1 LRRDK
6 LPIVEGQPG
15 RKLRIVFD
23 ARHVRDYGIG
33 THIRNLIGSIKE
45 IDHQNQYT
53 LLARSG
59 DQDAFDPLPP
69 NFRTVVWDRTSGD
82 LADDI
87 RLPLYLRSLR
97 ADVHH
102 IPLNAVPLFMP
113 KPYVVT
119 IHDMGSL
126 IFPQHEDFRRSLQAY
141 RFRHGLIRADQVIAV
156 SGATSRDLQNVLNIP
171 GHRIRVVYNAPDPVF
186 MQSSVSEDQHQRRQ
200 LEDRYQV
207 NYPYLLYAGTIR
219 TQKNVPRLVE
229 AFAVLRDDLANHPVY
244 RNLRLVI
251 IGDELS
257 RYPQVRRAVIQSKME
272 SLVRF
277 LGFVPIETLRA
288 FYTSA
293 AAFVFPSLYEGFGLP
308 PLEAM
313 ACGTPVVTSNSS
325 SLPEVVG
332 DAAIIVN
339 PENVFDIA
347 RGIREV
353 LLDEVL
359 RRRCVRLGLEQL
371 KRFSWKQTAEQV
383 VETYAQ
389 VAARGR

>member
-1 LRRDK
+1 MA
-6 LPIVEGQPG
+6 P
-15 RKLRIVFD
+15 LRIVFD
-23 ARHVRDYGIG
+23 ARHMRDYGIG
-33 THIRNLIGSIKE
+33 THIRNLIGSLKE
-45 IDHQNQYT
+45 IDQENQYT
-53 LLARSG
+53 LLVRAG
-59 DQDAFDPLPP
+59 DTDALNPLPP
-69 NFRTVVWDRTSGD
+69 NFKTVTWDHKSGHWV
-82 LADDI
+82 DDI
-87 RLPLYLRSLR
+87 RLPLMLRGLK

-102 IPLNAVPLFMP
+102 IPLNTVPLFMP

-119 IHDMGSL
+119 IHDLGSL
-126 IFPQHEDFRRSLQAY
+126 IFPQHEDFRRSLRAY
-141 RFRHGLIRADQVIAV
+141 RFRHGLLRADQIIAV

-171 GHRIRVVYNAPDPVF
+171 GSRIRVIYNAPDPFF
-186 MQSSVSEDQHQRRQ
+186 MQSSISEDQHQRRQ

-219 TQKNVPRLVE
+219 AQKNVPRLVE
-229 AFAVLRDDLANHPVY
+229 AFAVLRNDLASHPVY
-244 RNLRLVI
+244 KNLRLVI

-257 RYPQVRRAVIQSKME
+257 KYPQVRRAVIQSKME

-277 LGFVPIETLRA
+277 LGFVPVETLRA
-288 FYTSA
+288 FYKSA

-332 DAAIIVN
+332 EAAIIVN

-347 RGIREV
+347 RGIRQV

-359 RRRCVRLGLEQL
+359 RKRCVQLGLLRLQ
-371 KRFSWKQTAEQV
+371 KFSWKQTAEQV
-383 VETYAQ
+383 VETYRQ
-389 VAARGR
+389 VAAQRR

>member
-1 LRRDK
+1 MDT
-6 LPIVEGQPG
+6 PSAG

-23 ARHVRDYGIG
+23 ARHLRDYGIG

-45 IDHQNQYT
+45 IDGENQYI
-53 LLARSG
+53 LLVRAG
-59 DQDAFDPLPP
+59 DEDAFDPLPP
-69 NFRTVVWDRTSGD
+69 NFKTVLWDRVSGNWV
-82 LADDI
+82 DDI
-87 RLPLYLRSLR
+87 RLPLFLRSFK

-102 IPLNAVPLFMP
+102 IPLNTVPMLMP

-119 IHDMGSL
+119 IHDLGSL

-141 RFRHGLIRADQVIAV
+141 RFRHGLIRADQIIAV

-171 GHRIRVVYNAPDPVF
+171 KQRIRVIYNAPDPVF
-186 MQSSVSEDQHQRRQ
+186 MQSSVSEDQHQRHL
-200 LEDRYQV
+200 LEERYQV

-219 TQKNVPRLVE
+219 AQKNIPRLVE
-229 AFAVLRDDLANHPVY
+229 AFAVLRNDLASHPVY
-244 RNLRLVI
+244 KNLRLVI

-257 RYPQVRRAVIQSKME
+257 KYPQVRRAVIQSKME
-272 SLVRF
+272 NLVRF

-288 FYTSA
+288 FYKSA

-332 DAAIIVN
+332 EAAMIVN

-347 RGIREV
+347 HGIREV

-359 RRRCVRLGLEQL
+359 RRRCVQLGLERL

-383 VETYAQ
+383 VETYHQ
-389 VAARGR
+389 VAERGR